1 MVALYTK
8 AFSMHNCEGVQKE
21 TKVFRGLLER
31 SSSFHNRYLNFKFK
45 TYYIVILYKLEHI
58 VPVGIITTM
67 NYSVNLC
74 SRFEMFNAR

>member
-8 AFSMHNCEGVQKE
+8 AFSMYICEGVQKE
-21 TKVFRGLLER
+21 IKVFRGISER
-31 SSSFHNRYLNFKFK
+31 SASFHNRYLNIKFK
-45 TYYIVILYKLEHI
+45 AYYIDKLYRLEHI

-67 NYSVNLC
+67 NYSVNLF